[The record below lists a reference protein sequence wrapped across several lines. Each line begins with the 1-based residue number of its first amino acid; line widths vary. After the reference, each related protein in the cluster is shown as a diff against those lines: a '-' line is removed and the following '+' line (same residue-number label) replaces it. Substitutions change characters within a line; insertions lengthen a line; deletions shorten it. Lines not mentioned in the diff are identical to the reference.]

1 VRNLRR
7 FLQVL
12 VDGSVLSIALLLA
25 YLLRYDFD
33 PPFQVMKHIALQLPY
48 IVALEYG
55 LILSFGAH
63 RVIWQFVSAADL
75 LLLVRP
81 LIFSSAIL
89 GALRTTSVHYSFA
102 HKDYLFIPWGVIA
115 MNLALSTL
123 LVLGVRLVRRLV
135 VEDQARRKIRSPR
148 STKRLLIV
156 GAGPSGVQVAK
167 EIQRR
172 PDLGYTLVGFIDDD
186 PAKLRTIIASVPV
199 KGNLDHLDD
208 LITDLRVE
216 GLIIALAEA
225 AGSTIRRVVATA
237 KDRGLETKIVPG
249 LHEIIGGN
257 VSISRLRD
265 VEIEDLLGRDAV
277 QLDSEGV
284 SSFVRRKVVAV
295 TGAGGSIGSELSR
308 QLAGFGPSRLLLIE
322 RAEPALFEIHR
333 ELSAAYPTLH
343 IEPCLADITVPE
355 RMRSVLTTY
364 GCDAI
369 FHAAAHKHVPM
380 IEWNPS
386 EAIRNNVLGTKG
398 LADLAADLGV
408 GHFVLISTDK
418 AINPTSVMGASK
430 RVAELYVQAM
440 GRSNRGTS
448 FVSVRFGN
456 VLGSAGSVV
465 PIFKRQI
472 AEGGPVTVTHPDMQR
487 YFMTIPEASQLVLQ
501 AATLGKGGEVFVL
514 DMGEP
519 VKIVDLARDL
529 IRLSGLQPDQ
539 DIEIRFSGTRPG
551 EKLFEE
557 LTTDE
562 EQADKT
568 THRKIFV
575 GRVREVELESLKF
588 SLSQLEK
595 SMLSPDPA
603 AIYAALRELI
613 PEFSGERTE
622 ESVARLKAVE

>member
-1 VRNLRR
+1 VIGR
-7 FLQVL
+7 
-12 VDGSVLSIALLLA
+12 
-25 YLLRYDFD
+25 
-33 PPFQVMKHIALQLPY
+33 
-48 IVALEYG
+48 LE
-55 LILSFGAH
+55 
-63 RVIWQFVSAADL
+63 
-75 LLLVRP
+75 
-81 LIFSSAIL
+81 
-89 GALRTTSVHYSFA
+89 
-102 HKDYLFIPWGVIA
+102 
-115 MNLALSTL
+115 
-123 LVLGVRLVRRLV
+123 
-135 VEDQARRKIRSPR
+135 
-148 STKRLLIV
+148 
-156 GAGPSGVQVAK
+156 
-167 EIQRR
+167 
-172 PDLGYTLVGFIDDD
+172 
-186 PAKLRTIIASVPV
+186 KL
-199 KGNLDHLDD
+199 DE
-208 LITDLRVE
+208 LITKHRAE
-216 GLIIALAEA
+216 GLVIALAEA
-225 AGSTIRRVVATA
+225 ASSTIRRVVATA
-237 KDRGLETKIVPG
+237 KERGLETKIVPG

-257 VSISRLRD
+257 VSVSRLRD

-277 QLDSEGV
+277 QLDSEAVGA
-284 SSFVRRKVVAV
+284 FVRRKVVAV

-333 ELSAAYPTLH
+333 ELSAAYPALH
-343 IEPCLADITVPE
+343 IEPCLADVTVPE
-355 RMRSVLTTY
+355 RMRAVLTAH

-386 EAIRNNVLGTKG
+386 EAIRNNVLGTKC

-472 AEGGPVTVTHPDMQR
+472 AKGGPVTVTHPDMLR

-501 AATLGKGGEVFVL
+501 AAALGKGGEVFVL

-519 VKIVDLARDL
+519 VRIVDLARDL
-529 IRLSGLQPDQ
+529 IRLSGLQPDR

-575 GRVREVELESLKF
+575 GRVREVELKVLNLSLI
-588 SLSQLEK
+588 QLQE

-603 AIYAALRELI
+603 AIYSALRKLI
-613 PEFSGERTE
+613 PEFSGERSEQT
-622 ESVARLKAVE
+622 VTRLKVVE